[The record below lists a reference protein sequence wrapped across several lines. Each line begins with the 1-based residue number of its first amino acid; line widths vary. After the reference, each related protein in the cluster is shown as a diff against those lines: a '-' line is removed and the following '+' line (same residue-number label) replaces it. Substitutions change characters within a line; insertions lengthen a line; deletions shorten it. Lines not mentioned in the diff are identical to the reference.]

1 MKDIIFIGGGPA
13 GYAGAIRAQQL
24 GLDVT
29 IIEKDRLGGTCLNR
43 GCIPTKTLCKNADIL
58 RYMEHLQDYG
68 ITAEN
73 ISFDFAKAME
83 RKDKVTE
90 TLVSGIEKLI
100 ETRKIE
106 VIKGT
111 ASFVDDRTISVNG
124 EELKAKNFIICTG
137 SVPMRSHQE
146 GSDLENVITSDEM
159 LKLTELPKRLVVV
172 GTGVIALEFASIFN
186 AFGTKVTVVGSKLLK
201 REDSDIQKRLQLLMK
216 KQGITFH
223 LKTRLK
229 RIEKEGDDLK
239 VFFDTKKGEEFVTS
253 DMVLL
258 GTGRAP
264 YISGLNL
271 EAIGITDAE
280 KGIIVDENLRTQH
293 EHIYA
298 CGDVTG
304 RTQLA
309 HVATYEALAIVEYIK
324 HGEMV
329 LDYSAVPAC
338 TFVHPEVAS
347 VGFTEDEL
355 KEKGTPYKTAKF
367 NFVANGK
374 ALAMDETDGF
384 VKVITDEENIIIGV
398 HILGP
403 NASDLIA
410 EATLAVR
417 HQLDVAQVEA
427 TIHAHPTLAES
438 FHEATSA
445 IEGLAIHQL

>member
-172 GTGVIALEFASIFN
+172 GTGVIALEFAS
-186 AFGTKVTVVGSKLLK
+186 SMPL
-201 REDSDIQKRLQLLMK
+201 EQK
-216 KQGITFH
+216 
-223 LKTRLK
+223 
-229 RIEKEGDDLK
+229 
-239 VFFDTKKGEEFVTS
+239 
-253 DMVLL
+253 
-258 GTGRAP
+258 
-264 YISGLNL
+264 
-271 EAIGITDAE
+271 
-280 KGIIVDENLRTQH
+280 
-293 EHIYA
+293 
-298 CGDVTG
+298 
-304 RTQLA
+304 
-309 HVATYEALAIVEYIK
+309 
-324 HGEMV
+324 
-329 LDYSAVPAC
+329 
-338 TFVHPEVAS
+338 
-347 VGFTEDEL
+347 
-355 KEKGTPYKTAKF
+355 
-367 NFVANGK
+367 
-374 ALAMDETDGF
+374 
-384 VKVITDEENIIIGV
+384 
-398 HILGP
+398 
-403 NASDLIA
+403 
-410 EATLAVR
+410 
-417 HQLDVAQVEA
+417 
-427 TIHAHPTLAES
+427 
-438 FHEATSA
+438 
-445 IEGLAIHQL
+445 

>member
-13 GYAGAIRAQQL
+13 GYAGAIRANQL
-24 GLDVT
+24 GLDVMV
-29 IIEKDRLGGTCLNR
+29 IEKDRLGGTCLNR

-58 RYMEHLQDYG
+58 RHMKHLSDYG
-68 ITAEN
+68 ISADN
-73 ISFDFAKAME
+73 ISFDFEKAME

-90 TLVSGIEKLI
+90 TLVSGIEKLVDA
-100 ETRKIE
+100 RKID
-106 VIKGT
+106 VVKGH
-111 ASFVDDRTISVNG
+111 ASFVDEHTVSVDG
-124 EELKAKNFIICTG
+124 TG

-146 GSDLENVITSDEM
+146 GSDLEGVITSDEM

-172 GTGVIALEFASIFN
+172 GTGVIALEFAGIFN
-186 AFGTKVTVVGSKLLK
+186 AFGSDVTVVGSKLLK
-201 REDSDIQKRLQLLMK
+201 REDSDIQKRLQMLMK
-216 KQGITFH
+216 KEGISFN

-229 RIEKEGDDLK
+229 RIEKEGEELK
-239 VFFDTKKGEEFVTS
+239 VFFDTKKGEEHVAC

-264 YISGLNL
+264 YISDLNL

-280 KGIIVDENLRTQH
+280 KGISVDENLKTH
-293 EHIYA
+293 HDHIFA

-324 HGEMV
+324 HGKME

-347 VGFTEDEL
+347 VGKTEDEL
-355 KEKGTPYKTAKF
+355 KEAGTSYKTAKF

-384 VKVITDEENIIIGV
+384 VKVITDDNNVIIGV
-398 HILGP
+398 HIMGP

-410 EATLAVR
+410 EATLAVK
-417 HQLDVAQVEA
+417 HKLDVAQVEA
-427 TIHAHPTLAES
+427 TIHAHPTLAET